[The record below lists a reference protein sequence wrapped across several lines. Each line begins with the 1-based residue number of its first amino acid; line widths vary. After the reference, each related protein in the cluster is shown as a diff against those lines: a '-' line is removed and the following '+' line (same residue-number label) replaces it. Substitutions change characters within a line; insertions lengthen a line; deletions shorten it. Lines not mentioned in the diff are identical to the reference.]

1 MADEGRL
8 FGLRALII
16 GASSGIGEAIA
27 RTLIKHGADVLAVD
41 VPNSGIDTQYDALRG
56 IKGAE
61 ISQAMRQRRSRRP
74 RVRNSVIWTSWSAT
88 STRV

>member
-41 VPNSGIDTQYDALRG
+41 VPNSGIDTPPLEGAGDGYCG
-56 IKGAE
+56 I
-61 ISQAMRQRRSRRP
+61 
-74 RVRNSVIWTSWSAT
+74 SAT
-88 STRV
+88 LVLI